1 MKIKNLIAAVLM
13 VPALAFASGAAVHL
27 DKAPNLQGDNAALQ
41 NGARLF
47 VNYCQSCHGA
57 SFIRYEKLLDLG
69 LSEEQIKNNL
79 MFTGDKIG
87 DTMKI
92 AMRPDEAKKWFGA
105 TPPDLTLVARGRASE
120 AGSGAD
126 WIYTYLRSFYKDDLR
141 PTGWNNVVFP
151 NVGMPNVLWQLQG
164 VQVLEVSKDDAG
176 HEHQKLVLAEPGQ
189 LTPEQFDKQVADLT
203 AFIVWMGEPGAGT
216 RKAIGV
222 GVLAFLAVLFVAAYA
237 LKKNYWKDI
246 H

>member
-1 MKIKNLIAAVLM
+1 MKMKSFFAALMM
-13 VPALAFASGAAVHL
+13 VPALALASGAEIHL
-27 DKAPNLQGDNAALQ
+27 DKAPNVQGDNAALQ
-41 NGARLF
+41 NGARVF

-57 SFIRYEKLLDLG
+57 SFIRYEKLMELG
-69 LSEEQIKNNL
+69 LSEQQIKDNL

-92 AMRPDEAKKWFGA
+92 AMRADEAKKWFGA
-105 TPPDLTLVARGRASE
+105 TPPDLTLVARARASE

-126 WIYTYLRSFYKDDLR
+126 WLYTYLRSFYKDDAR
-141 PTGWNNVVFP
+141 PTGWNNVIFP

-164 VQVLEVSKDDAG
+164 VQVQETVKEENG
-176 HEHQKLVLAEPGQ
+176 TEHHKLVLAEPGQ
-189 LTPEQFDKQVADLT
+189 LTPEQFDKQVADLVG
-203 AFIVWMGEPGAGT
+203 FIVWMGEPGAGS
-216 RKAIGV
+216 RKALGV
-222 GVLAFLAVLFVAAYA
+222 GVLIFLAVLFASAYA

>member
-1 MKIKNLIAAVLM
+1 MKMKSFFAALIM
-13 VPALAFASGAAVHL
+13 VPALAFASGAEVHL
-27 DKAPNLQGDNAALQ
+27 DKAPNVQGDNAALQ

-57 SFIRYEKLLDLG
+57 SFIRYEKLMELG
-69 LSEEQIKNNL
+69 LSEQQIKDNL

-105 TPPDLTLVARGRASE
+105 TPPDLTMIARARASGD
-120 AGSGAD
+120 GSGAD
-126 WIYTYLRSFYKDDLR
+126 WLYTYLRSFYKDDAR
-141 PTGWNNVVFP
+141 PTGWNNVVFA

-164 VQVLEVSKDDAG
+164 VQALETVKEENG
-176 HEHQKLVLAEPGQ
+176 KEHHKLVLVEPGQ
-189 LTPEQFDKQVADLT
+189 LTPEQFDKQVADLVG
-203 AFIVWMGEPGAGT
+203 FLVWMGEPGAGY
-216 RKAIGV
+216 RKAVGA
-222 GVLAFLAVLFVAAYA
+222 GVLIFLAVLFVAVYA

>member
-1 MKIKNLIAAVLM
+1 MKMKSFFAALIM
-13 VPALAFASGAAVHL
+13 VPALAFASGAEVHL
-27 DKAPNLQGDNAALQ
+27 DKAPNVQGDNAALQ

-57 SFIRYEKLLDLG
+57 SFIRYEKLMELG
-69 LSEEQIKNNL
+69 LSEQQIKDNL

-105 TPPDLTLVARGRASE
+105 TPPDLTLIARARASSD
-120 AGSGAD
+120 GSGAD
-126 WIYTYLRSFYKDDLR
+126 WLYTYLRSFYKDDAR
-141 PTGWNNVVFP
+141 PTGWNNVVFA

-164 VQVLEVSKDDAG
+164 VQALEIVKEESGK
-176 HEHQKLVLAEPGQ
+176 EHHKLVLVEPGQ
-189 LTPEQFDKQVADLT
+189 LTPEQFDKQVADLVG
-203 AFIVWMGEPGAGT
+203 FLVWMGEPGAGY
-216 RKAIGV
+216 RKAVGV
-222 GVLAFLAVLFVAAYA
+222 GVLIFLAVLFVAAYA

>member
-1 MKIKNLIAAVLM
+1 MKMKSFFAALIM
-13 VPALAFASGAAVHL
+13 VPALAFASGAEVHL
-27 DKAPNLQGDNAALQ
+27 DKAPNVQGDNAALQ

-57 SFIRYEKLLDLG
+57 SFIRYEKLMELG
-69 LSEEQIKNNL
+69 LSEQQIKDNL

-105 TPPDLTLVARGRASE
+105 TPPDLTLIARARASSD
-120 AGSGAD
+120 GSGAD
-126 WIYTYLRSFYKDDLR
+126 WLYTYLRSFYKDDAR
-141 PTGWNNVVFP
+141 PTGWNNVVFA

-164 VQVLEVSKDDAG
+164 VQALETVKEENG
-176 HEHQKLVLAEPGQ
+176 KEHHKLVLVEPGQ
-189 LTPEQFDKQVADLT
+189 LTPEQFDKQVADLVG
-203 AFIVWMGEPGAGT
+203 FLVWMGEPGAGH
-216 RKAIGV
+216 RKAVGV
-222 GVLAFLAVLFVAAYA
+222 GVLIFLAVLFVAAYA